1 MPHDKN
7 DIKTA
12 IYSVLGTLAEEED
25 HVVVNTGSAGIPE
38 SYAYLALGSD
48 MELWNAVRAVICPD
62 WVRISANLITL
73 TDEGRELGEA
83 INQALAK
90 KG

>member
-25 HVVVNTGSAGIPE
+25 HSTGIPE
-38 SYAYLALGSD
+38 SYAYLALGGD
-48 MELWNAVRAVICPD
+48 MELWNTVRAVICHN
-62 WVRISANLITL
+62 WVRISGNLITL

>member
-12 IYSVLGTLAEEED
+12 IYSVLGTLAEEDD
-25 HVVVNTGSAGIPE
+25 HSTGIPE
-38 SYAYLALGSD
+38 SYAYLAIGGNIE
-48 MELWNAVRAVICPD
+48 MWNTVRAVISPD
-62 WVRISANLITL
+62 WGRISGNLITL
-73 TDEGRELGEA
+73 TDEGRELGTA

-90 KG
+90 NG

>member
-12 IYSVLGTLAEEED
+12 IYSVLSTLAEED
-25 HVVVNTGSAGIPE
+25 DLSTGIPE
-38 SYAYLALGSD
+38 SYAYIALGSD
-48 MELWNAVRAVICPD
+48 MQLWNTVRAVICPD
-62 WVRISANLITL
+62 WVSIKGNLIRL
-73 TDEGRELGEA
+73 TTEGRELGTA

-90 KG
+90 NG

>member
-7 DIKTA
+7 DIEA
-12 IYSVLGTLAEEED
+12 AVYGVLGTLAESD
-25 HVVVNTGSAGIPE
+25 DSGSGIPE

-48 MELWNAVRAVICPD
+48 MELWTTVRAVICPD
-62 WVRISANLITL
+62 WVSIKGNLIRL
-73 TDEGRELGEA
+73 TTEGRELGTA

-90 KG
+90 NG